1 MQKNESQMKHT
12 SNPFKFENLIDIHC
26 NGGHNM
32 PEHPLKVIMDKDPEF
47 FSLLE
52 STEKL
57 SFVEE
62 GIPLK
67 YKFLI
72 AMALD
77 AANGAVDGVKV
88 LALQAMQQGA
98 TKEEVIQAI
107 RIAQYIFGVGS
118 VYTAAKA
125 LNDIL

>member
-1 MQKNESQMKHT
+1 
-12 SNPFKFENLIDIHC
+12 
-26 NGGHNM
+26 M
-32 PEHPLKVIMDKDPEF
+32 PEHPLKVIMDKDPEL

-52 STEKL
+52 DMREL
-57 SFVEE
+57 SFSAG

-88 LALQAMQQGA
+88 LAIQAMEAGA
-98 TKEEVIQAI
+98 TKEEVMEAV

-118 VYTAAKA
+118 VYTAARA
-125 LNDIL
+125 LNDVL

>member
-1 MQKNESQMKHT
+1 
-12 SNPFKFENLIDIHC
+12 
-26 NGGHNM
+26 M
-32 PEHPLKVIMDKDPEF
+32 PEHPLKVIMDKDPEL

-52 STEKL
+52 NTREL
-57 SFVEE
+57 SFAED

-88 LALQAMQQGA
+88 LAIQAMQEGA
-98 TKEEVIQAI
+98 TKEEVMQAI
-107 RIAQYIFGVGS
+107 RITQYIFGVGS
-118 VYTAAKA
+118 VYTAARA
-125 LNDIL
+125 LEDVL